1 MCVIGRILIRPL
13 VVAGILSLGLTDL
26 ARATPIVSITGPD
39 NPFGSIPGIEIG
51 NGRVTQWQSTLAFE
65 DVTVTAD
72 LSSVPSPSGTATA
85 FLTTRIGPGT
95 TAADEV
101 ARATVALPD
110 FFAPSHT
117 VTLFTGLNLAP
128 AHYYLT
134 IVSSPTNAG
143 IWRTSDSTQAQIV
156 GYPCGDA
163 IPCPVIIPGFPNW
176 QMFTLQPNAYAPASV
191 WTPFHFSAGE
201 MRFAVDGT
209 LARETDPTD
218 PPTDPPTPVPEPGT
232 LMLTLAG
239 LAAAARK
246 VRARRKSTPTSV
258 AL

>member
-13 VVAGILSLGLTDL
+13 IVAGILSLGLTDV
-26 ARATPIVSITGPD
+26 ARAAPIISISGPD
-39 NPFGSIPGIEIG
+39 NPFGNIPGIEIG
-51 NGRVTQWQSTLAFE
+51 AGRVTQWRSTLAFE

-72 LSSVPSPSGTATA
+72 LSSFPSVSATATA

-110 FFAPSHT
+110 FFAPNNT

-128 AHYYLT
+128 ANYYLT
-134 IVSSPTNAG
+134 IVAAAG

-156 GYPCGDA
+156 GFPCGDL
-163 IPCPVIIPGFPNW
+163 PTCPVTIPGFPNW
-176 QMFTLQPNAYAPASV
+176 QMFTVQPNPYAPASV

-201 MRFAVDGT
+201 MHFAVDGT
-209 LARETDPTD
+209 LVGEEPPTD
-218 PPTDPPTPVPEPGT
+218 PTDPPTPVPEPGT
-232 LMLTLAG
+232 MMLTLAG
-239 LAAAARK
+239 LAAGARK
-246 VRARRKSTPTSV
+246 LRARRLAIAV
-258 AL
+258 RQL

>member
-1 MCVIGRILIRPL
+1 MCVFDWKSIRSL
-13 VVAGILSLGLTDL
+13 FVAGMMIVGLTDA
-26 ARATPIVSITGPD
+26 ARATPIVSISGPD
-39 NPFGSIPGIEIG
+39 NPFGNIPGLSTG
-51 NGRVTQWQSTLAFE
+51 AGRLTQWQSALAFE

-72 LSSVPSPSGTATA
+72 LSSVPNVATTATA

-134 IVSSPTNAG
+134 IVSSPVTSG
-143 IWRTSDSTQAQIV
+143 IWRTSDSTQAQTV
-156 GYPCGDA
+156 LFPCDGA
-163 IPCPVIIPGFPNW
+163 PPCPVIIPGFPNW
-176 QMFTLQPNAYAPASV
+176 QMFTVQPNAYAPASV

-201 MRFAVDGT
+201 MRFSVDGT
-209 LARETDPTD
+209 LVREA
-218 PPTDPPTPVPEPGT
+218 PPTDPPPPPSVPEPGT
-232 LMLTLAG
+232 LMLTLGG
-239 LAAAARK
+239 LAAGARK
-246 VRARRKSTPTSV
+246 LRARRL
-258 AL
+258 AIAARQL